1 VAGFLERN
9 ISAVA
14 GAIERSVASERWCR
28 ERGFLQAVDA
38 RVKIVSLLALLIA
51 CSLAHDILILI
62 VLYAVATALA
72 FASRIGL
79 GAFTKRV
86 WVFIPLFT
94 GVVAIPALFLIPGT
108 RIASAGPFVVTLEG
122 VKTALLLILRVS
134 SSVCYAIL
142 LILTTPWAGILQALR
157 RMRVPALVVSLIA
170 LSYRY
175 MLLLLRTLG
184 ELFLARK
191 SRIIKTLTLRA
202 EIGFMSRSV
211 GFLFLKSLH
220 VAEGVHM
227 AMVSR
232 GFDDA
237 LAWDSTGRAPS
248 SAPPIGENVFELE
261 KVSYAHPGGIP
272 GIAVERLSIPR
283 GSCTA
288 LLGPN
293 GSGKSTLLTLLDGL
307 VFPQTGVV
315 RGLGIELTERALE
328 SGGFRTR
335 FRSTVGLLF
344 QDADIQ
350 CFSPTVREELAFGPR
365 QQGLDEKD
373 VDRRVEAALAA
384 LGIEEIAERYPYALS
399 GGEKKRV
406 AIASI
411 LTLDLDVYLLDEPTA
426 NLDPATEGILIDI
439 LAGLAEN
446 GKTLVVATQDLV
458 LAQHIADMAVVLG
471 HERHPLFIGP
481 IEQALGDAA
490 LLEKAGLAHGHRHP
504 HRRAGAAVRHS
515 HYTEEKK
522 P

>member
-1 VAGFLERN
+1 MAGFLERN
-9 ISAVA
+9 ISTVA
-14 GAIERSVASERWCR
+14 RAIERSVASERWCR
-28 ERGFLQAVDA
+28 EPGFLQRIDA
-38 RVKIVSLLALLIA
+38 RVKIVSILALLIA
-51 CSLAHDILILI
+51 CSVAHGILVLL

-79 GAFTKRV
+79 GAFTRRV
-86 WVFIPLFT
+86 WVFIPIFT
-94 GVVAIPALFLIPGT
+94 GIVAIPALFLTPGT

-122 VKTALLLILRVS
+122 AKTALLLVLRVS
-134 SSVCYAIL
+134 SSVSYAVL

-157 RMRVPALVVSLIA
+157 RLRVPVLVVSLVS

-191 SRIIKTLTLRA
+191 SRIMTSLPLRK
-202 EIGFMSRSV
+202 EIDFVSRSA
-211 GFLFLKSLH
+211 GYLFLKSLH
-220 VAEGVHM
+220 LAEGVHM

-232 GFDDA
+232 GFDDTGDR
-237 LAWDSTGRAPS
+237 DSTG
-248 SAPPIGENVFELE
+248 SAPTVGENVFELE
-261 KVSYAHPGGIP
+261 NVSYMHPGGIP
-272 GIAVERLSIPR
+272 GIAVEKLSIPR
-283 GSCTA
+283 GSCTV

-293 GSGKSTLLTLLDGL
+293 GSGKSTLLTILDGL

-315 RGLGIELTERALE
+315 RGLGAELSERALE
-328 SGGFRTR
+328 AGGFRTF
-335 FRSTVGLLF
+335 FRSMVGLLF

-365 QQGLDEKD
+365 QKGMDEKE
-373 VDRRVEAALAA
+373 VDRHVEAALAA
-384 LGIEEIAERYPYALS
+384 LGIEEIAERYPYTLS

-411 LTLDLDVYLLDEPTA
+411 LTVDLEVYLLDEPTA

-458 LAQHIADMAVVLG
+458 LAQHIADLAVVLG
-471 HERHPLFIGP
+471 HERRPLFIGP
-481 IEQALGDAA
+481 IEGALGDAA

-504 HRRAGAAVRHS
+504 HRRMSAGIRHS